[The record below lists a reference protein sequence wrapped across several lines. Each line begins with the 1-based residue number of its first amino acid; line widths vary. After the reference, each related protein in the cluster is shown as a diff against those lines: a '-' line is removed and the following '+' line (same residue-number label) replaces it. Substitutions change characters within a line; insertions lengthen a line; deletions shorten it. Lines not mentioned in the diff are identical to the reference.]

1 VVFFLKTLLFSLAVA
16 LLPMASA
23 LDDDPNNRSRT
34 VAELQAIVRLLVTL
48 LMIEVASL
56 ASNYI

>member
-1 VVFFLKTLLFSLAVA
+1 MTSPLRLAVA

-48 LMIEVASL
+48 LLIEVASL